1 MVKRSTVSH
10 SHQGAHVPLEELTG
24 REYAAAFI
32 ILGLLFALV
41 TLRVVPVGTA
51 PGAIVPDHVRAPWIF
66 GGIQQL
72 LFFLPPWVAGL
83 AFPLATFLCFL
94 TFPKWSRKSGIKS
107 ARWIL
112 LTLMGIW
119 VLLTAYY
126 ALSGR

>member
-10 SHQGAHVPLEELTG
+10 SRQGARVPLEELIG

-32 ILGLLFALV
+32 VLGLLFALA
-41 TLRVVPVGTA
+41 TWRVVPVGTA
-51 PGAIVPDHVRAPWIF
+51 ADAAARDYVRAPWIF

-72 LFFLPPWVAGL
+72 LYFLPPWVAGL

-94 TFPKWSRKSGIKS
+94 TLPKWSRKSGIKS
-107 ARWIL
+107 AGWIL

-126 ALSGR
+126 ALSG